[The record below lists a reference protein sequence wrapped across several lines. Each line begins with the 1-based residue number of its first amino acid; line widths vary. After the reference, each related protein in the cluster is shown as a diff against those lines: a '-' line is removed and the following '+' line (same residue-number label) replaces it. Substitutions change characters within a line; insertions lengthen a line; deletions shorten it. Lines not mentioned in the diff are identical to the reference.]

1 MTAFDELILEQ
12 SIRRRVG
19 VPGSVVRVDRD
30 SRLPLAA
37 FRAVAE
43 SAGGGPFQLVAVS
56 DGVPGHFSL
65 RGGASRTVVFHER
78 QVEVCAQ
85 LHGLTTEQRFDAT
98 LLGDVFEGAM
108 LRMVAEF
115 LLQGGHG
122 DQALSTLARSR
133 RVQGGVVLQRPTG
146 EQLAGLDR
154 DERYL
159 AEWFYALGHEIGH
172 DPVPEVAELLAG
184 LDYVAPE
191 TIAEVVDAV
200 LDLRFDADGAAA
212 LREIVRRGDGTDH
225 PLSHASPAVLRREA
239 IADLFGLICMAE
251 AWEVFCAEPAGR
263 PYGPERL
270 LFESV
275 LSMSSVLGIE
285 QCRIM
290 ANWFADMSDELA
302 NQPLM
307 LAGVALQV
315 RMNLLAFSV
324 RDPDVLERLV
334 ERYPAMARFGRFDA
348 AAFENAM
355 AFLQARTAELGPPFQ
370 RARGFLSSPEMRDPA
385 LLQDY
390 FEQVATDRVAA
401 FDATEFL
408 ALARHLDSPMIAAL
422 RSVVAGEPPPI
433 FTSTR

>member
-1 MTAFDELILEQ
+1 VTAFDELILEQ

-19 VPGSVVRVDRD
+19 VPGSVVRIDRD

-43 SAGGGPFQLVAVS
+43 SAGGGPFQLVAIS

-65 RGGASRTVVFHER
+65 RGGRIRTVVFHQR
-78 QVEVCAQ
+78 QVEVCAH
-85 LHGLTTEQRFDAT
+85 LYGLSTEQRFDPD
-98 LLGDVFEGAM
+98 LLGTVFEGAM
-108 LRMVAEF
+108 LRLVAEF

-122 DQALSTLARSR
+122 DQALSTLAKSR
-133 RVQGGVVLQRPTG
+133 RVQGGIVLQRPTG

-159 AEWFYALGHEIGH
+159 VEWFYALGHEIGH
-172 DPVPEVAELLAG
+172 DPAPDVAELLGG
-184 LDYVAPE
+184 LDAVAPD
-191 TIAEVVDAV
+191 TIAEVVDAI
-200 LDLRFDADGAAA
+200 LDLRFDTDAATV
-212 LREIVRRGDGTDH
+212 LREIVRCGDGTSH

-251 AWEVFCAEPAGR
+251 AWEVFCAAPAGR

-275 LSMSSVLGIE
+275 LSMSSVMAIE

-290 ANWFADMSDELA
+290 ADWFADMSGELE

-315 RMNLLAFSV
+315 RMNLLAFSL
-324 RDPDVLERLV
+324 RDPDVVQRLAG
-334 ERYPAMARFGRFDA
+334 RFPAMARFGQFDQA
-348 AAFENAM
+348 VFANGM
-355 AFLQARTAELGPPFQ
+355 RFLQARTAELGAPFE
-370 RARGFLSSPEMRDPA
+370 RARHFLASPEMRDPT

-390 FEQVATDRVAA
+390 FEQVATDRVTA

-408 ALARHLDSPMIAAL
+408 ELARYLDSPMIAAL
-422 RSVVAGEPPPI
+422 RSVVAGEPPPLV
-433 FTSTR
+433 TTTR